1 MEINSITST
10 PDRLSKVF
18 LKGLRVQP
26 DDHEL
31 EESLII
37 EQKALGLSLSALA
50 ATHSSLPNPSQDTA
64 NINSIN
70 MEVVTWS
77 QVKEASGRDS
87 TVSLLAKMITA
98 GLPEEKNQWPAQV
111 EQYYWARD
119 NLTTVGPVVLYKD
132 RIIVPTSLQPEILD
146 HLHGAHQ
153 GVSGM
158 SARATAAVYWPGM
171 LDDISKKR
179 AACSSCNSS
188 TPSQPAPPPTPLPQP
203 SFPFEQVCSDYFSHG
218 GKNYL
223 IVVDRYSGWLSI
235 YSVVKGEGAEMLIK
249 TLKTHFCTF
258 GISSELAS
266 DGGPEY
272 KAASTQRFLRAWGV
286 HHRLS
291 SAYYPHS
298 NQRAELGVKSAKRLI
313 RENISPDGSLETDSF
328 RRGLLGNR
336 NIPMK
341 YRPRPEWRLTMEQR
355 ELALARRH
363 TRQEKLLTEHTKKL
377 PALRPGAVVMV
388 QNQTGRHPL
397 KWDKSGTII
406 ETSPFD
412 QYKVKMD
419 GSGRVS
425 IRNRRFLKQITPFTA
440 VAPPLPA
447 HDQHHLP
454 LGPPQPVPGQAADPD
469 VTTTTD
475 SDASVTTSMDP
486 GASVTT
492 TTDLDTGEATT
503 MNTGHAEATQMMEP
517 YNAVPTITPMPTA
530 RPIEVETQD
539 DQNRRS
545 GRTRTS
551 NTRLTGYELY
561 SVNHGVLT
569 LRS

>member
-1 MEINSITST
+1 M
-10 PDRLSKVF
+10 
-18 LKGLRVQP
+18 
-26 DDHEL
+26 
-31 EESLII
+31 
-37 EQKALGLSLSALA
+37 LGISLSALTA
-50 ATHSSLPNPSQDTA
+50 ASSTHPNPSQDSA
-64 NINSIN
+64 SLNAIN
-70 MEVVTWS
+70 MEVMTWS
-77 QVKEASGRDS
+77 QVKEASSKDS
-87 TVSLLAKMITA
+87 TVTLLAEMIRA
-98 GLPEEKNQWPAQV
+98 GLPEEKDQWPAQV
-111 EQYYWARD
+111 EQFYWARD
-119 NLTTVGPVVLYKD
+119 NLTTVGPVVLYRD

-146 HLHGAHQ
+146 HLHSAHQ

-158 SARATAAVYWPGM
+158 SSRATAAVYWPGM
-171 LDDISKKR
+171 QSDIERKR

-223 IVVDRYSGWLSI
+223 IIVDRYSGWLSI
-235 YSVVKGEGAEMLIK
+235 YSVSKGEGAEMLIK

-272 KAASTQRFLRAWGV
+272 KASSTQRFLRAWGV

-313 RENISPDGSLETDSF
+313 RENISPSGSLETDGF
-328 RRGLLGNR
+328 RRGLLAHR
-336 NIPMK
+336 NTPDRDTGLSPAQVIFGRPIREFLPIIPMK
-341 YRPRPEWRLTMEQR
+341 YRPRPEWKLTMEQR

-363 TRQEKLLTEHTKKL
+363 TRQEKLLTEHTRKL
-377 PALRPGAVVMV
+377 PGLKPGDVVMV

-397 KWDKSGTII
+397 KWDKSGMVI
-406 ETSPFD
+406 EASPFD

-425 IRNRRFLKQITPFTA
+425 IRNRKFLKQITPYTA
-440 VAPPLPA
+440 VASPLPEYE
-447 HDQHHLP
+447 QHLP
-454 LGPPQPVPGQAADPD
+454 QPSCPQPGPGQAPPPIIPEQAADPD
-469 VTTTTD
+469 TVMTAITEPDASMAATTD
-475 SDASVTTSMDP
+475 PEPPEVIQRTESVNAAPAPAHTPLTAAQPVEETMDQ
-486 GASVTT
+486 T
-492 TTDLDTGEATT
+492 
-503 MNTGHAEATQMMEP
+503 
-517 YNAVPTITPMPTA
+517 
-530 RPIEVETQD
+530 
-539 DQNRRS
+539 RRS
-545 GRTRTS
+545 GRARTT